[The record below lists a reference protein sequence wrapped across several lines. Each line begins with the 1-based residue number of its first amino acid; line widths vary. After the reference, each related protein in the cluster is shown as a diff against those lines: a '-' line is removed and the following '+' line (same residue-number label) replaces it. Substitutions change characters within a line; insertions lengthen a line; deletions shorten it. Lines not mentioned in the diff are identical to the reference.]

1 MKSKHLL
8 LAATF
13 LAGGL
18 LALSVLPAGC
28 ESDSCTKDT
37 DCELPL
43 VCVRSACVRIGPQP
57 DVEPAD
63 DGGFDVDGEGTE
75 TDGDGTGE
83 DVIPPDGDTDGG
95 SDGDA
100 DDDGGGDGDGDA
112 DADGDAGCTPVTSAA
127 VSMSS
132 ATGAADGEE
141 RVAVARSGS
150 GFVWL
155 GRPPAPAPSLADGLL
170 LGRFNLVGAA
180 VGTTAPPLSGVQIAP
195 QHPIVVLPDETLVT
209 AFAVPSDAGIGIWT
223 KIVPLPPASPVT
235 PRKIDGTDETCG
247 SPMITYDGTNLV
259 VGWTDDDGAGNVQ
272 IFAGH
277 FSTATGTGL
286 DTPTLLLTGPTGT
299 GEPRIV
305 WSSIRHA
312 LAYIDASDGA
322 LHVRSLD
329 GTFAQINESI
339 LPTPSGHTVV
349 GYPALVWN
357 GTVYGLLWET
367 RGVGSST
374 MHFATFAPDETPVE
388 HEILATVSLSSAEI
402 GQVALAWAQEQSEWG
417 IAWRNNR
424 TGRVAISFV
433 RIDADTFA
441 LKEGPVDVRE
451 EATTAWHPSVAYN
464 SGYYMFGWIEQSG
477 SLFPMYASTRGCP
490 L

>member
-1 MKSKHLL
+1 MKSKHLV

-18 LALSVLPAGC
+18 FALIAVPAGC

-43 VCVRSACVRIGPQP
+43 VCVRSACVHVGPQP
-57 DVEPAD
+57 DVGPVD
-63 DGGFDVDGEGTE
+63 DGGFDVDADGTE
-75 TDGDGTGE
+75 A
-83 DVIPPDGDTDGG
+83 DTDGG
-95 SDGDA
+95 GDDGIPPEVDADVDVDVDA
-100 DDDGGGDGDGDA
+100 DDEGGGGDGDA

-127 VSMSS
+127 VSMNSS
-132 ATGAADGEE
+132 TGAVDGNE

-155 GRPPAPAPSLADGLL
+155 GRPPGPTAGDGLF
-170 LGRFNLVGAA
+170 LGRFDLTGRAI
-180 VGTTAPPLSGVQIAP
+180 GTAIFTLSGVEIAP
-195 QHPIVVLPDETLVT
+195 QHPVVVLPDETVVT

-223 KIVPLPPASPVT
+223 KIVPLPPATSVT

-247 SPMITYDGTNLV
+247 SPTITYDGTNLV

-277 FSTATGTGL
+277 FSPATGAGL
-286 DTPTLLLTGPTGT
+286 DTPALLLTGPTGT

-305 WSSIRHA
+305 FSTIRHA
-312 LAYIDASDGA
+312 LAYIDATDGA

-329 GTFAQINESI
+329 GTFAQIAESI
-339 LPTPSGHTVV
+339 LPTPASHTVV

-367 RGVGSST
+367 RGTGSST

-388 HEILATVSLSSAEI
+388 HDILGTVSLSSAET
-402 GQVALAWAQEQSEWG
+402 GQVALAWAQEQTEWG
-417 IAWRNNR
+417 VAWRNNQ
-424 TGRVAISFV
+424 TGRVTISFV
-433 RIDADTFA
+433 RVDADTFA
-441 LKEGPVDVRE
+441 LKEGPVDVRT
-451 EATTAWHPSVAYN
+451 EATTAWYPSVAYN
-464 SGYYMFGWIEQSG
+464 LGYYMFGWIEQAG
-477 SLFPMYASTRGCP
+477 ALYPMYASTRGCP